1 MVTWF
6 KENVTVDGQ
15 QNFFFNFSNLN
26 AVPNETLFDFTYT
39 IDGEL
44 VIRQVSYDDAATYY
58 CNASNGFNKT
68 SNRRR
73 LRVRD
78 PLSPLWPILGTIAS
92 FVITAVCILSGM
104 IVEKIRGEPKNTLSE
119 EEIDGAFRTSVSS
132 IEDETKQH
140 GVYRRDSSLKDIKL
154 IS

>member
-73 LRVRD
+73 LRVRGETIF
-78 PLSPLWPILGTIAS
+78 ILQC
-92 FVITAVCILSGM
+92 VCDTVLNS
-104 IVEKIRGEPKNTLSE
+104 
-119 EEIDGAFRTSVSS
+119 
-132 IEDETKQH
+132 
-140 GVYRRDSSLKDIKL
+140 KL
-154 IS
+154 